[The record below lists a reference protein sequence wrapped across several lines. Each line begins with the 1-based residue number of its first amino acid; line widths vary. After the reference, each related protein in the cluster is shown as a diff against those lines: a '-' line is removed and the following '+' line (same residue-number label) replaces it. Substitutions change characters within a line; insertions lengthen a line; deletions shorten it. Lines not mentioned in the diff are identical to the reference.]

1 MALTHRALII
11 YKKQNLQIFFFVH
24 SGAAPLIPPDHM
36 TAAETASLLVRN
48 EILAGVIKPNS
59 KLKVQHLARQY
70 GVGTTPLREAL
81 TQLAA
86 TGLVIQV
93 GQRGFRVPGL
103 SHAGWMDLIRT
114 REILETEALRLALEN
129 RSVDWE
135 DSVVSC
141 FHLFVRE
148 IERLFRGETDSIQR
162 YWSRHT
168 EFHEAI
174 IAACPLEN
182 LKSLVSTLYTRMIPY
197 RRLTFTDKY
206 SKDRLI
212 QAHERLMNDVLLP
225 SPSAIETMR
234 EHIHAN
240 AEIIKQVLSSIE
252 SAEAS
257 DGLQR

>member
-1 MALTHRALII
+1 MPA
-11 YKKQNLQIFFFVH
+11 N
-24 SGAAPLIPPDHM
+24 LIPHDHM
-36 TAAETASLLVRN
+36 TAAEMASILVRN
-48 EILAGVIKPNS
+48 EILGGGIKPNT
-59 KLKVQHLARQY
+59 KLKVQHLAKRY

-86 TGLVIQV
+86 AGLVVQT

-103 SHAGWMDLIRT
+103 SHRGWMDLIQT

-129 RSVDWE
+129 RSVEWE

-162 YWSRHT
+162 YWHRHA
-168 EFHEAI
+168 EFHQAI

-197 RRLTFTDKY
+197 RRLTLTDNY
-206 SKDRLI
+206 TKDRLI
-212 QAHERLMNDVLLP
+212 QAHELLMNDALLP

-234 EHIHAN
+234 EHIRAN
-240 AEIIKQVLSSIE
+240 ADIITQVLSSFESQSDEAASRSVRIE
-252 SAEAS
+252 IEP
-257 DGLQR
+257 

>member
-1 MALTHRALII
+1 MASI
-11 YKKQNLQIFFFVH
+11 
-24 SGAAPLIPPDHM
+24 
-36 TAAETASLLVRN
+36 LVRN
-48 EILAGVIKPNS
+48 EILGGAIRPNT
-59 KLKVQHLARQY
+59 KLKVQHLAKQY

-86 TGLVIQV
+86 AGLVIQT

-141 FHLFVRE
+141 FHLFSRE

-162 YWSRHT
+162 YWFRHT

-206 SKDRLI
+206 SKDKLI
-212 QAHERLMNDVLLP
+212 QAHETLMNEVL
-225 SPSAIETMR
+225 SPGESTIETMR
-234 EHIHAN
+234 EHIRAN
-240 AEIIKQVLSSIE
+240 AAIIRQVLSSAGSE
-252 SAEAS
+252 ERPA
-257 DGLQR
+257 DVPR

>member
-1 MALTHRALII
+1 MSDQT
-11 YKKQNLQIFFFVH
+11 
-24 SGAAPLIPPDHM
+24 
-36 TAAETASLLVRN
+36 TAAEMASLLVRN
-48 EILAGVIKPNS
+48 EILGGGIKPNT

-86 TGLVIQV
+86 AGLVIQT

-103 SHAGWMDLIRT
+103 SHTGWMDLIRT

-135 DSVVSC
+135 DSVISC

-162 YWSRHT
+162 YWFRHT
-168 EFHEAI
+168 EFHQAL

-212 QAHERLMNDVLLP
+212 QAHEALMNDALSP
-225 SPSAIETMR
+225 SSSAIETMR
-234 EHIHAN
+234 EHIRAN
-240 AEIIKQVLSSIE
+240 ADIITQVLSSVE
-252 SAEAS
+252 SAEHSA
-257 DGLQR
+257 DLG